1 MFPDWERW
9 KFIFPPDK
17 HFLSFIYQIINN
29 LRAIFYIN
37 DVLSVW
43 RVCGLNS
50 LYFISLSHLPTTT
63 SLDSNLFPHTVFV
76 PQENKP
82 RENLILTGLVWSFIK
97 KKLGRNK
104 IKLDKTTTLK
114 FTKSSRHK
122 KKARKIWLSD
132 SMRWFVP
139 SLQIDTFLSLD
150 KWRGMIRSKC
160 GVGNLPG
167 FQQLQELRWDFG
179 GYKNDVLSSLKGEKN
194 GVASDFLYEQDWMII
209 KWGWKWLVIL
219 STVALDRNIWW
230 NYQPIMKLNEP
241 LSAECI
247 EVTDMTITTGDACL
261 I

>member
-1 MFPDWERW
+1 MKLRLRSNNQNQICVSLLAWIYTLMPTYNLSESQCSLTERW

-97 KKLGRNK
+97 KTG
-104 IKLDKTTTLK
+104 
-114 FTKSSRHK
+114 TK
-122 KKARKIWLSD
+122 
-132 SMRWFVP
+132 
-139 SLQIDTFLSLD
+139 
-150 KWRGMIRSKC
+150 
-160 GVGNLPG
+160 
-167 FQQLQELRWDFG
+167 
-179 GYKNDVLSSLKGEKN
+179 
-194 GVASDFLYEQDWMII
+194 
-209 KWGWKWLVIL
+209 
-219 STVALDRNIWW
+219 
-230 NYQPIMKLNEP
+230 
-241 LSAECI
+241 
-247 EVTDMTITTGDACL
+247 
-261 I
+261 

>member
-1 MFPDWERW
+1 MVNLTTWGWEVTTRTRSVFLYWLGSVWWYPVFIFSDNIQVITESMFPDWERW

-43 RVCGLNS
+43 RVCDLNS

-114 FTKSSRHK
+114 FTKSSRDK
-122 KKARKIWLSD
+122 TKARKIWLSD
-132 SMRWFVP
+132 RP
-139 SLQIDTFLSLD
+139 
-150 KWRGMIRSKC
+150 
-160 GVGNLPG
+160 N
-167 FQQLQELRWDFG
+167 
-179 GYKNDVLSSLKGEKN
+179 
-194 GVASDFLYEQDWMII
+194 
-209 KWGWKWLVIL
+209 
-219 STVALDRNIWW
+219 
-230 NYQPIMKLNEP
+230 
-241 LSAECI
+241 
-247 EVTDMTITTGDACL
+247 
-261 I
+261 